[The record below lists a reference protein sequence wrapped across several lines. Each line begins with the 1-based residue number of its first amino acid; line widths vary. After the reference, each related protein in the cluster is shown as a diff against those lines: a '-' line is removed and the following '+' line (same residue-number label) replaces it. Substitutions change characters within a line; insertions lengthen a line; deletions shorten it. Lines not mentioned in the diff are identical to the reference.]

1 MGTTLGK
8 PLAGFFH
15 KEELRIVFFGL
26 DATGKSSI
34 LHKLK
39 TGETL
44 ATTMPTVGLN
54 VESVRYKDSILSFW
68 EMGGQQCYK
77 WFPISKHYFQD
88 IAGLVLVVDSTDRDQ
103 IEEAKDF
110 LNVVIDEIQG
120 SVPDNVAVLVYGN
133 KHEVPGAMSASEISN
148 KLDLTS
154 LRQKNWQRNW
164 HVQSSCAFSGDGLH
178 EGLDWLLNN
187 AERM

>member
-8 PLAGFFH
+8 PFPPKRTEDGV
-15 KEELRIVFFGL
+15 LR
-26 DATGKSSI
+26 SRRY
-34 LHKLK
+34 KLK

-44 ATTMPTVGLN
+44 TTTMPTVGLN
-54 VESVRYKDSILSFW
+54 VESVKYKDSTISFW
-68 EMGGQQCYK
+68 EMGGQQRYK
-77 WFPISKHYFQD
+77 WFPLWKHCFQE
-88 IAGLVLVVDSTDRDQ
+88 IAGLVLVVDSTDRDR

-133 KHEVPGAMSASEISN
+133 NHEVPGAMSASEISN

-154 LRQKNWQRNW
+154 LRPKNWQRNW
-164 HVQSSCAFSGDGLH
+164 
-178 EGLDWLLNN
+178 
-187 AERM
+187 